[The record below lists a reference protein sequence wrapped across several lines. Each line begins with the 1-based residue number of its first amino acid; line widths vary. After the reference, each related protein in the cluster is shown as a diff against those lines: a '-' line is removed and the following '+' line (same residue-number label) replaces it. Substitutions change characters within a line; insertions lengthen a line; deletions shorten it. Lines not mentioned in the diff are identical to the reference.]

1 MPAEYRAIWSTPGG
15 GTGYTVFHFT
25 VAGTGA
31 AAQQIADD
39 TRAYMDAIKGF
50 FPDEITITFDS
61 EVLDLGEDGALLAV
75 WAVTPPASV
84 AGINASTYNRAAGL
98 RVDWGTGVIVGRR
111 RLTGRTYLVPAG
123 SSVFDAGGLVTAGNI
138 TASQTAAAN
147 FIAATSANR
156 PLRVW
161 SRTHATSAVVTN
173 ASTPSKGAILTGRRD

>member
-15 GTGYTVFHFT
+15 GTGFSVFHFT
-25 VAGTGA
+25 TAGTGP
-31 AAQQIADD
+31 AAQQIAAD
-39 TRAYMDAIKGF
+39 TRAYLNAIAGF
-50 FPDEITITFDS
+50 FPDEVVISYDS
-61 EVLDLGEDGALLAV
+61 EVLDLLEDGTLSAV
-75 WAVTPPASV
+75 WSVTPPANTV
-84 AGINASTYNRAAGL
+84 GINASTYNRAAGL
-98 RVDWGTGVIVGRR
+98 RVDWGTGLIVAGR

-138 TASQTAAAN
+138 TASQTAAAA
-147 FIAATSANR
+147 FISATSANR